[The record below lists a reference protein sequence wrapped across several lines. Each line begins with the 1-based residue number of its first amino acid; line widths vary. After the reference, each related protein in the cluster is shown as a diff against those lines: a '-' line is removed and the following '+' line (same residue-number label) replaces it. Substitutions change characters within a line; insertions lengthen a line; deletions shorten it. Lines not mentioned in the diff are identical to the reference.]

1 MWLLCSVMG
10 PKYKDQAQSLR
21 KLQITIIITIF
32 LFLVLRHQTEQAVQR
47 LAENYQETFG
57 QIYRLV

>member
-10 PKYKDQAQSLR
+10 PKYKDQARSLR
-21 KLQITIIITIF
+21 KLQITIIIIF
-32 LFLVLRHQTEQAVQR
+32 LFLVLRHQTDQAVQR

-57 QIYRLV
+57 QTYRL

>member
-1 MWLLCSVMG
+1 MWLLCSAMG

-21 KLQITIIITIF
+21 KLQITIIIIIF
-32 LFLVLRHQTEQAVQR
+32 LFLVLRHQTDQAVQR

-57 QIYRLV
+57 QIYRL

>member
-10 PKYKDQAQSLR
+10 PKYKDQARSLG

-57 QIYRLV
+57 QIYRL

>member
-10 PKYKDQAQSLR
+10 PKYKDQARSLR
-21 KLQITIIITIF
+21 KLQITIIIIIIF

-57 QIYRLV
+57 QIYRL